1 MRIRGYRL
9 PFLADFF
16 FFAMEEALLSRFR
29 DFRGLLFPLAFP
41 IYDILYFS
49 PAGNWRKFLKAC
61 ENPRSLAQAW
71 DSPRIHW
78 SRPRALGCNIGRAE
92 QSEHPSS
99 VDRAAGLSGD

>member
-78 SRPRALGCNIGRAE
+78 SRPLALGCNIGQAE